1 MQAAEATYPPGVRGD
16 TVAWSEPASSQ
27 HSTSQASH
35 WRQAVTATGSA
46 SQQARQPATQLTLAR
61 NETGQSLVEGV
72 IATQSQAARAIDTAV
87 VQAVAQSAG
96 NQGQPEGA
104 PLPGVVL
111 GVPELKDEE
120 VHVLN
125 YRLTIM
131 CLSIIDACATLATA
145 VESCYVTLIDELLN
159 DDSSSY
165 PWTGIMGILGI
176 IFLIGPACGWIG
188 AKRLNRNL
196 VTVYFTFTAARL
208 VFQVMLVAFT
218 FNLLYIM
225 LFLLQVYVT
234 KLVATFWAA
243 LKTTSR
249 EICQEVLKNN
259 SGRRLRM
266 MYW

>member
-1 MQAAEATYPPGVRGD
+1 M
-16 TVAWSEPASSQ
+16 
-27 HSTSQASH
+27 
-35 WRQAVTATGSA
+35 
-46 SQQARQPATQLTLAR
+46 
-61 NETGQSLVEGV
+61 
-72 IATQSQAARAIDTAV
+72 
-87 VQAVAQSAG
+87 
-96 NQGQPEGA
+96 
-104 PLPGVVL
+104 